1 MAKFKK
7 GQSRNPDGRPKGT
20 INKLGLDLR
29 KDITDFLTDNFDVIV
44 DEFNNIKS
52 SRDKIRLFIDLMQ
65 YGLPKL
71 QSIEMT
77 SDIDKLSDEEVNK
90 IYEKLKEQVV
100 NEKLLNDEQ

>member
-7 GQSRNPDGRPKGT
+7 GQSGNLDGRPKGA

-29 KDITDFLTDNFDVIV
+29 KDITDFLTENFDVIV
-44 DEFNNIKS
+44 EEFNNLKS
-52 SRDKIRLFIDLMQ
+52 PRDRIRLYNELLQ
-65 YGLPKL
+65 YGLPRL

-77 SDIDKLSDEEVNK
+77 SDIDKLTDEQVNK

-100 NEKLLNDEQ
+100 NEKLLNDE